1 MRFLRF
7 FLPESLVLRVYMLY
21 SATWLLL
28 MCAGIGLYY
37 ETRFTQ
43 EIEDVQESAG
53 SMLEVAARTI
63 TDSAVIGDYDSIKRT
78 LDSMVLSPNFAA
90 AKFIPLQQGLIES
103 TQRSNINKDDIPSW
117 VIHRVQHRLY
127 DDNRIIKVGGQ
138 DYGVLRLVF
147 DDAQIAYRMWQ
158 MMQAAS
164 ALTLASFLF
173 GLILIWF
180 PLKRWLGSLQ
190 KSKVLQLGT
199 MSGHDSEYASLI
211 KNAPLEIR
219 ETLITLQNTASQLR
233 TELDER
239 ENTLNSLKHILINLL
254 PDIKDKPVEGKNI
267 AAILASIEK
276 LVAEAE
282 HIRLDLISAKEAAE
296 GANKAKSAFLA
307 NMSHEI
313 RTPMNGVIGMLEL
326 TMDTAL
332 TAEQKEF
339 LHMAHS
345 SAKNLLVII
354 NDILDFSKIEAD
366 KVELESIDIPLREL
380 LDEIVKLHEIS
391 AHKKNLSMQCH
402 FASNLPD
409 VIIGDPVRIRQ
420 IVHNLLAN
428 AVKFTDQGG
437 IRFDV
442 AVTDDKKNT
451 PQLLI
456 SVTDSGIGI
465 PKSEQSYIFDAFSQ
479 QDVSTTRRF
488 GGTGLG
494 LSISNKLAQLMGGS
508 ISIQSEV
515 GKGSRFTCS
524 LPLNISGKH
533 KLVNDQKEAEH
544 QTTLQRQLKIL
555 IAEDNPVNQ
564 TLITNLVGRQGH
576 HTTLVNNGAEA
587 ISQWKEDKFDLILMD
602 MQMPVMGG
610 MEATKEI
617 RRIEEEKKTKRK
629 IPIYALT
636 ASAMSDEKEE
646 ALKSGLDG
654 YLTKPINR
662 TILSEVLAKVAG
674 DE

>member
-1 MRFLRF
+1 
-7 FLPESLVLRVYMLY
+7 MLY

-28 MCAGIGLYY
+28 MCSGVALYY

-43 EIEDVQESAG
+43 EIEDVQESAN
-53 SMLEVAARTI
+53 SMLEVAARTV
-63 TDSAVIGDYDSIKRT
+63 TDSAVIGDYDSIRRT

-117 VIHRVQHRLY
+117 IIGRVENRLY
-127 DDNRIIKVGGQ
+127 DDNRIIKVGGE

-158 MMQAAS
+158 MMQAAF

-180 PLKRWLGSLQ
+180 PLKLWLGSLQ

-199 MSGHDSEYASLI
+199 MSGHDSEYANLI
-211 KNAPLEIR
+211 QNAPLEIR
-219 ETLITLQNTASQLR
+219 EMLVALQNTASQLR
-233 TELDER
+233 TELNER
-239 ENTLNSLKHILINLL
+239 ESTLNSLKQILISLL
-254 PDIKDKPVEGKNI
+254 PDVKDKPIDGENI
-267 AAILASIEK
+267 SVILTSIEK

-282 HIRLDLISAKEAAE
+282 QIRRDLILAKDAAE

-326 TMDTAL
+326 SMDTQL
-332 TAEQKEF
+332 TNEQREF
-339 LHMAHS
+339 LNMAHS

-366 KVELESIDIPLREL
+366 KIELESIDIQLHDL
-380 LDEIVKLHEIS
+380 LNEIFKLHEMS
-391 AHKKNLSMQCH
+391 GNKKNLSMECH
-402 FASNLPD
+402 FATDLPE

-437 IRFDV
+437 VRFDV
-442 AVTDDKKNT
+442 SISDKVKDV

-465 PKSEQSYIFDAFSQ
+465 PQSEHADIFQAFSQ

-508 ISIQSEV
+508 IAIQSEV
-515 GKGSRFTCS
+515 GKGSQFTFS
-524 LPLNISGKH
+524 LPLEVSKKNLPTNNQILS
-533 KLVNDQKEAEH
+533 DH
-544 QTTLQRQLKIL
+544 QHSVQRQLRIL
-555 IAEDNPVNQ
+555 IAEDNAVNQ

-576 HTTLVNNGAEA
+576 QTTLANNGVEA
-587 ISQWKEDKFDLILMD
+587 INHWKEKEFDLILMD
-602 MQMPVMGG
+602 MQMPLMGG

-617 RRIEEEKKTKRK
+617 RKIEEDRKVSRK

-636 ASAMSDEKEE
+636 ASAMPGEKEE

-662 TILSEVLAKVAG
+662 AILSEVLDKIA
-674 DE
+674 EN

>member
-1 MRFLRF
+1 
-7 FLPESLVLRVYMLY
+7 MLY

-28 MCAGIGLYY
+28 MCTGVALYY

-43 EIEDVQESAG
+43 EIEEVQESAS
-53 SMLEVAARTI
+53 SMLEVAARTV
-63 TDSAVIGDYDSIKRT
+63 TDSAVIGDYDSIKHT
-78 LDSMVLSPNFAA
+78 LDSMILSPNFAA
-90 AKFIPLQQGLIES
+90 AKFIPMQQGLIES
-103 TQRSNINKDDIPSW
+103 SQRSNINKNDIPSW
-117 VIHRVQHRLY
+117 IIRRVEDHLY
-127 DDNRIIKVGGQ
+127 DDNRVIKVGGE
-138 DYGVLRLVF
+138 DYGVLRLVY

-158 MMQAAS
+158 MMQVAS

-180 PLKRWLGSLQ
+180 PLKLWLGSLQ

-199 MSGHDSEYASLI
+199 LSGHDSEYAKLI
-211 KNAPLEIR
+211 QNAPLEIR
-219 ETLITLQNTASQLR
+219 ATLIALQNTASQLR
-233 TELDER
+233 SELNER
-239 ENTLNSLKHILINLL
+239 ENTLTSLKQILISLL
-254 PDIKDKPVEGKNI
+254 PDVKDKPVEGENI
-267 AAILASIEK
+267 SVILSSIEK

-282 HIRLDLISAKEAAE
+282 QIRQDLITAKEAAE

-326 TMDTAL
+326 SMDTPL
-332 TAEQKEF
+332 TTEQREF
-339 LHMAHS
+339 LNMAHS

-366 KVELESIDIPLREL
+366 KIELEFIDIEL
-380 LDEIVKLHEIS
+380 YDLLHEIFKLHEIS

-402 FASNLPD
+402 FAEDLPD
-409 VIIGDPVRIRQ
+409 VIVGDPVRIRQ

-428 AVKFTDQGG
+428 AVKFTDRGG
-437 IRFDV
+437 VHFDV
-442 AVTDDKKNT
+442 AVSRDVKDA
-451 PQLLI
+451 PQLLV

-465 PKSEQSYIFDAFSQ
+465 PASEQTYIFDAFSQ
-479 QDVSTTRRF
+479 QDASTTRRF

-494 LSISNKLAQLMGGS
+494 LSISHKLAQLMGGR

-515 GKGSRFTCS
+515 GKGSKFTFS
-524 LPLNISGKH
+524 LPLKFSEKQILPGERK
-533 KLVNDQKEAEH
+533 QRQH
-544 QTTLQRQLKIL
+544 QSSVQRQLKVL
-555 IAEDNPVNQ
+555 IAEDNLVNQ
-564 TLITNLVGRQGH
+564 TLITNLVERLGH
-576 HTTLVNNGAEA
+576 STTLANNGLEA
-587 ISQWKEDKFDLILMD
+587 INYWKENEFDLILMD

-617 RRIEEEKKTKRK
+617 RKFEEEKKTAYK

-636 ASAMSDEKEE
+636 ASAMLEEKEE

-662 TILSEVLAKVAG
+662 AILYEVLARIAG
-674 DE
+674 NKA